1 MISCHECVYGE
12 TLQVG
17 TEWTTSFRKSAST
30 AAWGEVVTA
39 AARYGPDDTFESFE
53 FTVSGHRVCTDT
65 ARQVYGVPVST
76 WLALLAMAR
85 KGPNAISGKA
95 GTDGFNKEVRVASR
109 MMMVTATT
117 ASHTWWR
124 ETLDTWDCMPNE
136 MCVKHPPLVWE
147 NIYQEWYLP
156 EMSASGLPPL
166 ISKSNSAK
174 APGSWFTARKEALR
188 CLSCKH
194 YGGTGHMIPGSQV
207 EAPKQNLQLRERPNH
222 SNFGECD
229 LCHTNR
235 VGLADSIARRE
246 PIAKIR
252 EWKTR
257 QVEHITDMR
266 TERNTLEKMRFESL
280 RSRKHVFAL
289 HDKCGSHW
297 LHMPMP
303 ENMRETKVG
312 TSRWHY
318 RQAVHGNSF
327 PGSGN
332 FLSIVPPMLQTGS
345 NFGLTAFCITM
356 TELIKKGRL
365 DGVEHAEIL
374 TDGGPDNES
383 KVTYGVNYMLVREG
397 AFNTLGWDELK
408 SAHSHNE
415 QDRYFSE
422 MKAVFYPKDG
432 KGPGCASPFEFC
444 ARLRDGMKG
453 MPGGLEVLW
462 LLANFDWG
470 AWLEGCISKEFKH
483 MKGERS
489 WLFEYDPTHIDLV
502 RVTFKKDPA
511 VLATDTHD
519 ERRPYLPVDD
529 AGRYRT
535 DPQGIRFM
543 VRQPDVA
550 KAPPMEPWKSDALP
564 NSKGT
569 PPEATQGQAVLG
581 ISSAE
586 PTVKTAKSW
595 GREKVEHD
603 VMKSANESMTNAQQA
618 EWEAL
623 FKFHSTYL
631 TADSIPNCPITLPS
645 RDGRSFVLNGAP
657 QPWDEMWRHLR
668 RLPRPHHAPTG
679 ANADVIGAC
688 ATTSISSAG
697 GTVATARPRALPLVN
712 GVTGLNY
719 PSGDHS
725 KALLAERA
733 SAAVAIMPSRIATP
747 LELKLYF
754 IALCAPEGEYRVG
767 IGRVTRCI
775 PGGGGG
781 EVEWLARKGWSANA
795 AHAGFRWGAN
805 PVFQASLDER
815 RRIQES
821 TEPQTSF
828 LPIPVELTQGST
840 YDASKRLTDKCQSIK
855 LTKACVN
862 TLHEFCTTKR
872 SELLVTHDSESDES
886 DSDEGDDGDES
897 DDAEVESAEEDSSAT
912 SRKRL
917 ESRPTPNK
925 NGGRKRTSKGV

>member
-65 ARQVYGVPVST
+65 ARQIYGVPVST

-257 QVEHITDMR
+257 QVGHITDMR

-483 MKGERS
+483 MKG
-489 WLFEYDPTHIDLV
+489 
-502 RVTFKKDPA
+502 
-511 VLATDTHD
+511 
-519 ERRPYLPVDD
+519 
-529 AGRYRT
+529 
-535 DPQGIRFM
+535 
-543 VRQPDVA
+543 
-550 KAPPMEPWKSDALP
+550 
-564 NSKGT
+564 
-569 PPEATQGQAVLG
+569 
-581 ISSAE
+581 
-586 PTVKTAKSW
+586 
-595 GREKVEHD
+595 
-603 VMKSANESMTNAQQA
+603 
-618 EWEAL
+618 
-623 FKFHSTYL
+623 
-631 TADSIPNCPITLPS
+631 
-645 RDGRSFVLNGAP
+645 
-657 QPWDEMWRHLR
+657 
-668 RLPRPHHAPTG
+668 
-679 ANADVIGAC
+679 
-688 ATTSISSAG
+688 
-697 GTVATARPRALPLVN
+697 
-712 GVTGLNY
+712 
-719 PSGDHS
+719 
-725 KALLAERA
+725 
-733 SAAVAIMPSRIATP
+733 
-747 LELKLYF
+747 
-754 IALCAPEGEYRVG
+754 
-767 IGRVTRCI
+767 
-775 PGGGGG
+775 
-781 EVEWLARKGWSANA
+781 
-795 AHAGFRWGAN
+795 
-805 PVFQASLDER
+805 
-815 RRIQES
+815 
-821 TEPQTSF
+821 
-828 LPIPVELTQGST
+828 
-840 YDASKRLTDKCQSIK
+840 
-855 LTKACVN
+855 
-862 TLHEFCTTKR
+862 
-872 SELLVTHDSESDES
+872 
-886 DSDEGDDGDES
+886 
-897 DDAEVESAEEDSSAT
+897 
-912 SRKRL
+912 
-917 ESRPTPNK
+917 
-925 NGGRKRTSKGV
+925 